1 MERNARICEEKETE
15 LVDIFE
21 KAKKPL
27 KDPLFPLWLEGCD
40 WAFWSILWVNFLV
53 NMLYERAIVLIFMLF
68 FVLFFLF
75 YLSFED
81 TSSSGL
87 L

>member
-1 MERNARICEEKETE
+1 MERNARIYEEKETE

-27 KDPLFPLWLEGCD
+27 KDSLFSLWLEGCD

-53 NMLYERAIVLIFMLF
+53 NMLY
-68 FVLFFLF
+68 
-75 YLSFED
+75 
-81 TSSSGL
+81 
-87 L
+87 